1 MFFLL
6 LQVIT
11 MSQTPFISN
20 DAIPIDTP
28 VSTLELLETSG
39 KEIEIRDLPEPV
51 SIFLSLNQS
60 ENDHL
65 NNMTGVI
72 DSEMNITV
80 FKIESGGGNSFY
92 FTIKCSGAMNAGQRL
107 ILALRR
113 NSKPTTN
120 NFDLRWKLTSCNNT
134 LKKLLSR
141 EYLNNSEELYLGVK
155 LAEASNLTNG
165 ASIRNEIHF
174 AVSVKAI
181 GCYYWSKRMQAWRTD
196 GCKVINFVRLINFP
210 SSYRFLFSNQWL
222 HMNFSVIATTSSSL
236 RLDTLMQSVIT
247 RTMQFDK

>member
-1 MFFLL
+1 
-6 LQVIT
+6 

-60 ENDHL
+60 ENDDL

-72 DSEMNITV
+72 NSEMNTTV
-80 FKIESGGGNSFY
+80 FRIESGGDNSFY
-92 FTIKCSGAMNAGQRL
+92 FTIKCSGAMNAGQEL
-107 ILALRR
+107 ILVLRR

-120 NFDLRWKLTSCNNT
+120 NFDLRWNLTSCNNT
-134 LKKLLSR
+134 LKKLISR
-141 EYLNNSEELYLGVK
+141 KYLNNSEELYLGVK

-165 ASIRNEIHF
+165 TSIHNEINY

-181 GCYYWSKRMQAWRTD
+181 GCYYWNERMQAWRAD
-196 GCKVINFVRLINFP
+196 GCKVNLFIYLTFRAC
-210 SSYRFLFSNQWL
+210 SYRTLFS
-222 HMNFSVIATTSSSL
+222 FVVFAT
-236 RLDTLMQSVIT
+236 
-247 RTMQFDK
+247 